1 MSPKVQYAIQV
12 LLILGSLAAAYIV
25 VNAADIEES
34 YRSRVL
40 LLGVTV
46 GAIVAIVF
54 NLAVDRKR
62 RRDSRLEAVKDG
74 NVLVP
79 GLVAFTLIGVI
90 LCWLRAKF
98 NITLTYRATEGRT
111 ENVDFTPKTCF
122 IWAAT
127 GALIGA
133 TSRSIPSRRNRRR
146 KKLLGSRTLM
156 PG

>member
-62 RRDSRLEAVKDG
+62 RRDSRDSKQS
-74 NVLVP
+74 
-79 GLVAFTLIGVI
+79 
-90 LCWLRAKF
+90 
-98 NITLTYRATEGRT
+98 
-111 ENVDFTPKTCF
+111 KTAMF
-122 IWAAT
+122 
-127 GALIGA
+127 
-133 TSRSIPSRRNRRR
+133 
-146 KKLLGSRTLM
+146 
-156 PG
+156 

>member
-12 LLILGSLAAAYIV
+12 LLILGSLVAAYIV

-62 RRDSRLEAVKDG
+62 RRDSRDSKQS
-74 NVLVP
+74 
-79 GLVAFTLIGVI
+79 
-90 LCWLRAKF
+90 
-98 NITLTYRATEGRT
+98 
-111 ENVDFTPKTCF
+111 KTVTF
-122 IWAAT
+122 
-127 GALIGA
+127 
-133 TSRSIPSRRNRRR
+133 
-146 KKLLGSRTLM
+146 
-156 PG
+156 